1 MWRRCLFVVIL
12 LFGLAGC
19 GRPLPDNTL
28 IFDYADFG
36 PDVIASALL
45 GQGWWQ
51 WQPEGGNDP
60 AQRYPIK
67 VVVYWDV
74 PLEQVK
80 QAYPVVQEKQ
90 QDYRYVDRAAA
101 VVFLNQAIDEAK
113 EFNFGSADLPKLLQ
127 STRHRIQSVDK

>member
-1 MWRRCLFVVIL
+1 MWQRCLVMAIL

-28 IFDYADFG
+28 VVDYADFG

-51 WQPEGGNDP
+51 WQLEGGNNP

-74 PLEQVK
+74 PLEQVQ

-101 VVFLNQAIDEAK
+101 VVFLNQAVDEAK
-113 EFNFGSADLPKLLQ
+113 EFKFGSADLPKLLQ
-127 STRHRIQSVDK
+127 STRRRIQSVDK